1 MRVWPRWLAAMI
13 VAFGFVAAAATGAQA
28 EVRSL
33 KLYHLHTHEKAEIVY
48 KRNGRYIP
56 EGLRK
61 INIILRDWRRNEPT
75 KMDPR
80 LLDLVWEAYRE
91 SGATDYIQVVCGYRS
106 PATNS
111 MLRSRSRGVAEKSQ
125 HMLGK
130 AMDFYIPGVPLKKLR
145 NIGLKMQGGGVGY
158 YPSSG
163 SPFVHMDVGNVRH
176 WPGIS
181 RQELVGLFPN
191 GKTLHV
197 PSDGRPLPGYEQA
210 LASYK
215 ARRGS
220 GTPNIE
226 LASAGGSSKKSGGF
240 LSAFF
245 GGGDDEADDSA
256 DVETAS
262 AAPAPK
268 PRNVK
273 PLATAKSSNLPG
285 IAIVAPENAQRAEI
299 PQVADEQAPEPQT
312 DTPETIIAAL
322 PAKEIPLPDFAPRPK
337 ADVGVQQPEN
347 VPFATADATATTEQ
361 AVATAQAPAN
371 MPFGKADPAALA
383 AAAAADPAQVAVN
396 NIPLPT
402 WRPEHS
408 LPADLAP
415 PPSKDVLMAL
425 AETAD
430 QDKSATDA
438 FSVLPT
444 ARPAPVKPDAVK
456 AVLDEANAQI
466 ANAQVVNAPAANAPV
481 ANAQVGGGDEYQLA
495 SLSQEPRSAFN
506 DPSAVDAASPRQA
519 VAARPAG
526 SDPAAAIG
534 AGVKTTRKEARA
546 TARDQKPGPRAV
558 VVAAAPQ
565 AARWALTSG
574 ETVAAVSSAT
584 TAPGYA
590 YNIVHTPPSEVYTAG
605 FQSGDPVADPN
616 RFTGNAVKFMSVARF
631 QTK

>member
-1 MRVWPRWLAAMI
+1 MI
-13 VAFGFVAAAATGAQA
+13 VAFGFVVAAATGASA
-28 EVRSL
+28 ETRSL

-48 KRNGRYIP
+48 KRNGRYVP

-158 YPSSG
+158 YPTSG

-181 RQELVGLFPN
+181 RQELVSLFPN

-210 LASYK
+210 MAAYK
-215 ARRGS
+215 ARKGA
-220 GTPNIE
+220 GTPNVE
-226 LASAGGSSKKSGGF
+226 LASAGGSKKSGGF
-240 LSAFF
+240 LSALF
-245 GGGDDEADDSA
+245 GGGGSDEADDSA

-262 AAPAPK
+262 AAPAPAPKAGSLK
-268 PRNVK
+268 PA
-273 PLATAKSSNLPG
+273 ATAKSSNLPG
-285 IAIVAPENAQRAEI
+285 IAIVAPENAQRANV
-299 PQVADEQAPEPQT
+299 PQIADEQAPEPEK

-337 ADVGVQQPEN
+337 ADVGAQPEN
-347 VPFATADATATTEQ
+347 VPFATADASATKEQ

-383 AAAAADPAQVAVN
+383 AATAADPVQVAVN
-396 NIPLPT
+396 NIPVPT
-402 WRPEHS
+402 WRPERT

-425 AETAD
+425 ADTAE
-430 QDKSATDA
+430 QGKVATDA
-438 FSVLPT
+438 FSVLPS
-444 ARPAPVKPDAVK
+444 ARPEPAKPDAVK
-456 AVLDEANAQI
+456 AVLDEANAQ
-466 ANAQVVNAPAANAPV
+466 
-481 ANAQVGGGDEYQLA
+481 VGNTDEYRVA
-495 SLSQEPRSAFN
+495 SLAEEPRSAFN
-506 DPSAVDAASPRQA
+506 DPSGAVDAASPRQA

-546 TARDQKPGPRAV
+546 TARDQKPGPRAM

-574 ETVAAVSSAT
+574 DNVATVSSAT

-605 FQSGDPVADPN
+605 FQTDAQAPDPS
-616 RFTGNAVKFMSVARF
+616 RFTGNAVKFLSVARF

>member
-1 MRVWPRWLAAMI
+1 MI
-13 VAFGFVAAAATGAQA
+13 VAFVFVAAAATGAQA

-48 KRNGRYIP
+48 KRNGRYVP

-106 PATNS
+106 PSTNS

-158 YPSSG
+158 YPTSG

-181 RQELVGLFPN
+181 RQELVSLFPN

-215 ARRGS
+215 SRKGS

-245 GGGDDEADDSA
+245 GGGGDDEADDSA

-268 PRNVK
+268 PRNLK
-273 PLATAKSSNLPG
+273 PAAAPAKSSNLPG
-285 IAIVAPENAQRAEI
+285 IAIVAPENAQRADI
-299 PQVADEQAPEPQT
+299 PQIADEQAPEPEK

-337 ADVGVQQPEN
+337 VDVGAQPEN
-347 VPFATADATATTEQ
+347 VPFAMADATTTTEQ

-383 AAAAADPAQVAVN
+383 AVAAADPAQVAVN

-402 WRPEHS
+402 WRPEHT
-408 LPADLAP
+408 LPAELAP

-425 AETAD
+425 AETAE
-430 QDKSATDA
+430 QGSTATDA

-444 ARPAPVKPDAVK
+444 ARPAPAKPDAVK
-456 AVLDEANAQI
+456 AVLDEANAQ
-466 ANAQVVNAPAANAPV
+466 
-481 ANAQVGGGDEYQLA
+481 VGDVEYKVA
-495 SLSQEPRSAFN
+495 SLSEEPRSAFN
-506 DPSAVDAASPRQA
+506 DPSGVDAASPRQA

-546 TARDQKPGPRAV
+546 TARDLKPGPRAM

-574 ETVAAVSSAT
+574 DNVATVSSAT

-605 FQSGDPVADPN
+605 FQPNSQVADAN

>member
-1 MRVWPRWLAAMI
+1 MSVWPRWLAAMI

-48 KRNGRYIP
+48 KRNGRYDP

-80 LLDLVWEAYRE
+80 LLDLVWEAYRQ

-106 PATNS
+106 PSTNS

-158 YPSSG
+158 YPTSG

-181 RQELVGLFPN
+181 RQELVSLFPN

-215 ARRGS
+215 SRKGS

-226 LASAGGSSKKSGGF
+226 LASAGGGSKKSGGF

-245 GGGDDEADDSA
+245 GGGGDDEADDSA

-268 PRNVK
+268 PRNLK
-273 PLATAKSSNLPG
+273 PTAAAKSSNLPG
-285 IAIVAPENAQRAEI
+285 IAIVAPDKAQRANI
-299 PQVADEQAPEPQT
+299 PQIADEQAPEPEQ

-322 PAKEIPLPDFAPRPK
+322 PAKEIPVPDFAPRPK
-337 ADVGVQQPEN
+337 VDVGAQPEN
-347 VPFATADATATTEQ
+347 VPFAMADATATTEQ

-371 MPFGKADPAALA
+371 MPFSKADPAAA
-383 AAAAADPAQVAVN
+383 SAAAAADPTQVTVN

-402 WRPEHS
+402 WRPERT
-408 LPADLAP
+408 LPAELAP

-425 AETAD
+425 ADTAE
-430 QDKSATDA
+430 QGSTATDA
-438 FSVLPT
+438 FSVLPS
-444 ARPAPVKPDAVK
+444 ARPEPAKPDAVK
-456 AVLDEANAQI
+456 AVLDD
-466 ANAQVVNAPAANAPV
+466 ANAQVSAQAGNA
-481 ANAQVGGGDEYQLA
+481 DEYQVA
-495 SLSQEPRSAFN
+495 SLAEEPRSAFN
-506 DPSAVDAASPRQA
+506 DPSYVDVATPRQA

-546 TARDQKPGPRAV
+546 TARDQKPGPRAM

-574 ETVAAVSSAT
+574 DKVATVSSAT

-605 FQSGDPVADPN
+605 FQPSNEVADVN

>member
-1 MRVWPRWLAAMI
+1 MI
-13 VAFGFVAAAATGAQA
+13 VAFGFVVAAVTGASA
-28 EVRSL
+28 ETRSL

-106 PATNS
+106 PSTNS

-145 NIGLKMQGGGVGY
+145 NIGLRMQGGGVGY

-215 ARRGS
+215 SRTGS
-220 GTPNIE
+220 GGAAIE
-226 LASAGGSSKKSGGF
+226 LASAGGSGKKSGGF

-245 GGGDDEADDSA
+245 GGGEDEADDSA
-256 DVETAS
+256 DVAS

-268 PRNVK
+268 PR
-273 PLATAKSSNLPG
+273 TAKPVLQAPKNDNLPG
-285 IAIVAPENAQRAEI
+285 IAIVAPENAKRTEI
-299 PQVADEQAPEPQT
+299 PQVAEEQAPEPEQ

-322 PAKEIPLPDFAPRPK
+322 PAREIPLPDFAPRPK
-337 ADVGVQQPEN
+337 ADIGAQPPEN
-347 VPFATADATATTEQ
+347 VPFAMADATATTEQ

-371 MPFGKADPAALA
+371 MPFGKADPATA
-383 AAAAADPAQVAVN
+383 AAAAATDPAQVAVN

-402 WRPEHS
+402 WRPERS
-408 LPADLAP
+408 PPADLAP
-415 PPSKDVLMAL
+415 PPSKDVLMTL
-425 AETAD
+425 AETVEHG
-430 QDKSATDA
+430 KTVTDA
-438 FSVLPT
+438 FSALPT
-444 ARPAPVKPDAVK
+444 ARPEPGKPDAVK
-456 AVLDEANAQI
+456 AVLDEANAQ
-466 ANAQVVNAPAANAPV
+466 VDAA
-481 ANAQVGGGDEYQLA
+481 DEYQVA
-495 SLSQEPRSAFN
+495 SLPEPRSAFN
-506 DPSAVDAASPRQA
+506 DPSDVDAASPREA
-519 VAARPAG
+519 VVARPAG

-546 TARDQKPGPRAV
+546 TTRDLKPGPKAM

-574 ETVAAVSSAT
+574 ENVATVSSAT

-605 FQSGDPVADPN
+605 FQPDNQMAEAN
-616 RFTGNAVKFMSVARF
+616 RFTGTAVKFMSVARF

>member
-1 MRVWPRWLAAMI
+1 MSVWPRWLAAVI
-13 VAFGFVAAAATGAQA
+13 VAFGFVAAAATGAHA

-48 KRNGRYIP
+48 KRNGRYVP

-106 PATNS
+106 PSTNS

-158 YPSSG
+158 YPTSG

-181 RQELVGLFPN
+181 RQELVSLFPN

-215 ARRGS
+215 SRKGT

-226 LASAGGSSKKSGGF
+226 LASAGGSGKKSGGF

-245 GGGDDEADDSA
+245 GGGGDDEADDSA

-262 AAPAPK
+262 AAPAPRAKNLK
-268 PRNVK
+268 PV
-273 PLATAKSSNLPG
+273 ATAKTSNLPG
-285 IAIVAPENAQRAEI
+285 IAIVAPENAQRANI
-299 PQVADEQAPEPQT
+299 PQIADEQAPEPEK
-312 DTPETIIAAL
+312 DAPETIIAAL

-337 ADVGVQQPEN
+337 ADVGAQTPEN

-371 MPFGKADPAALA
+371 MPFSKADPAALA

-402 WRPEHS
+402 WRPERT

-425 AETAD
+425 ADTAD
-430 QDKSATDA
+430 HGKTATDA
-438 FSVLPT
+438 FSILPS
-444 ARPAPVKPDAVK
+444 ARPKPDAVK
-456 AVLDEANAQI
+456 AVLDEANAQ
-466 ANAQVVNAPAANAPV
+466 
-481 ANAQVGGGDEYQLA
+481 VGNGDEYQLA
-495 SLSQEPRSAFN
+495 SLSAEPRSAFN
-506 DPSAVDAASPRQA
+506 DPSGVDAASPRQA

-546 TARDQKPGPRAV
+546 TIRDQKPGPRAV

-574 ETVAAVSSAT
+574 ENVATVSSAT

-605 FQSGDPVADPN
+605 FQSGNQMADAN